1 MERTIR
7 GGDVMKIVAITCA
20 RMDSKRFPGKCLA
33 MLDGKPLLQHTID
46 FARSIDIPL
55 YTFTRDQ
62 RIIDYVKDK
71 TPIIYEPIELY
82 DTPQNTT
89 YEKMQ
94 YVNRILDA
102 DYVILLQ
109 PTQPVRWE
117 MQFNLNITLFSRQ
130 EKYNYG
136 YYVNH
141 QSKEPD
147 GSLYIYS
154 KDYLNG
160 QDKNEFKLRHFS
172 EEIIFDIDT
181 PEDLK
186 ECEEWLQKQ
195 AIKE

>member
-1 MERTIR
+1 
-7 GGDVMKIVAITCA
+7 MKIVAVTCA

-46 FARSIDIPL
+46 FACSIGIQL

-71 TPIIYEPIELY
+71 TPIIYEPEELY
-82 DTPQNTT
+82 DTPHNST

-102 DYVILLQ
+102 DYVVLLQ
-109 PTQPVRWE
+109 PTQPVRNIE
-117 MQFNLNITLFSRQ
+117 KIEQFINYFTSQQ
-130 EKYNYG
+130 EYNYG
-136 YYVNH
+136 LTIDASND
-141 QSKEPD
+141 PD
-147 GSLYIYS
+147 GAMYIYS
-154 KDYLNG
+154 RNNLNG
-160 QDKNEFKLRHFS
+160 YRISPCYFIFPDR
-172 EEIIFDIDT
+172 IRVFDIDT

-195 AIKE
+195 K

>member
-1 MERTIR
+1 
-7 GGDVMKIVAITCA
+7 
-20 RMDSKRFPGKCLA
+20 MDSKRFPGKCLA
-33 MLDGKPLLQHTID
+33 LLDGKPLLQHTID
-46 FARSIDIPL
+46 FARTIDIPL

-109 PTQPVRWE
+109 PTQPVRFDIIISRLIKE
-117 MQFNLNITLFSRQ
+117 LRTSVCSNLLDDCLYSTNMRGV
-130 EKYNYG
+130 E
-136 YYVNH
+136 
-141 QSKEPD
+141 D
-147 GSLYIYS
+147 GAFYFYS
-154 KDYLNG
+154 KKYLNRKSNNLIPFTSG
-160 QDKNEFKLRHFS
+160 PVS
-172 EEIIFDIDT
+172 FDIDT

-186 ECEEWLQKQ
+186 ECEEWLQAQKR
-195 AIKE
+195 K